1 MKKKRTRACTCKKKV
16 VSLHANWGGTIQS
29 TEQKHE
35 GKQRF
40 RAFTEAKRTRNNALI
55 TRFLPPKSSQK
66 QRNYVQRKLTKQI
79 KTNNTNN

>member
-16 VSLHANWGGTIQS
+16 VSLHANWGGTIHP

-40 RAFTEAKRTRNNALI
+40 RAFTEAKRTRNNAVI
-55 TRFLPPKSSQK
+55 TP
-66 QRNYVQRKLTKQI
+66 
-79 KTNNTNN
+79 

>member
-1 MKKKRTRACTCKKKV
+1 MENFSFYRRKNTFMKKNRTRACTCKKKV

-40 RAFTEAKRTRNNALI
+40 HAFTEAKRTRNNAVI
-55 TRFLPPKSSQK
+55 TP
-66 QRNYVQRKLTKQI
+66 
-79 KTNNTNN
+79 